1 MRACQVVCDKSE
13 SVVDVCVHSTIMVAS
28 EQNVYHQDKTTKVK
42 SKQRNKIKK
51 KTFKALFIN
60 FPKAWIRWRIRDD
73 FKKKELRS

>member
-13 SVVDVCVHSTIMVAS
+13 SVVDVCVHSIIMVAS

-51 KTFKALFIN
+51 KNI
-60 FPKAWIRWRIRDD
+60 
-73 FKKKELRS
+73 